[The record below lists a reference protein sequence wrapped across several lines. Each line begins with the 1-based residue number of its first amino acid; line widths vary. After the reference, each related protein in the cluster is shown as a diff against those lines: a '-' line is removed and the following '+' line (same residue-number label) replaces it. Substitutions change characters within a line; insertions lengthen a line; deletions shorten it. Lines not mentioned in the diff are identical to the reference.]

1 MSRRR
6 RRKRLPADR
15 KSLVSAMISIPTVI
29 FFIASV
35 KMSGQGGMISRFMS
49 AMGVIFIIVNIYAFI
64 VGSKEMRNVSKSA
77 WSKWTGFLL
86 PAAALLMWVIVYIIG
101 FIR

>member
-15 KSLVSAMISIPTVI
+15 KSLVSALISIPTVI
-29 FFIASV
+29 FFILSV
-35 KMSGQGGMISRFMS
+35 KMSGHGGIISRFMS
-49 AMGVIFIIVNIYAFI
+49 ATGVILIIVNICAFI
-64 VGSKEMRNVSKSA
+64 AGLKEMRNVSKST
-77 WSKWTGFLL
+77 WSKWTGFLI
-86 PAAALLMWVIVYIIG
+86 PAAALFMWVIVYIIG